1 MCQGYRARPRARLQ
15 GKCAGFVDV
24 PRASIP
30 YKALTDSVPW
40 TYPKRSLLTLRT
52 RGSAPSRNVP
62 VLGFAVRWI
71 IRNFGWDYLLVLP
84 AGFAVVFMLWNLS
97 KQINKR

>member
-1 MCQGYRARPRARLQ
+1 
-15 GKCAGFVDV
+15 
-24 PRASIP
+24 
-30 YKALTDSVPW
+30 
-40 TYPKRSLLTLRT
+40 
-52 RGSAPSRNVP
+52 VP